1 VRLLKYIKNSEGKEV
16 IMEINLKPLSDRV
29 IVKPIAKEEKTKS
42 GIYLPDTAKERP
54 QEGNVIAVGPGKK
67 TEDGKIIPMDVKVGD
82 SVIYTKY
89 GGNEIKIEG
98 EEYIILREND
108 IMAKRI

>member
-1 VRLLKYIKNSEGKEV
+1 
-16 IMEINLKPLSDRV
+16 MEINLKPLSDRV